1 MRRAGISYWTMPESK
16 GRKRPQTNKA
26 PRARKRVMP
35 THVPQ
40 DAAQARAEER
50 RAKRDIAREI
60 PEDKRYKVTDLP
72 EPATRDQL
80 LVALAGLDPLAQEVM
95 LAARLA
101 AMPNPTDGPAINI
114 HRAVRGPWA
123 HQLRKLGVFCIPE
136 LATHELVAPDASG
149 VLINHTGSTLQSID
163 RSDLWEKAKQQ
174 NPALGK
180 LVEDAKTPEQRK
192 AAMRK
197 LAARMPV
204 ETRIAMEKLI
214 ATQPED
220 LEPS

>member
-1 MRRAGISYWTMPESK
+1 MPVE
-16 GRKRPQTNKA
+16 
-26 PRARKRVMP
+26 
-35 THVPQ
+35 VPEDTV
-40 DAAQARAEER
+40 DAAEQRAQQR
-50 RAKRDIAREI
+50 RKARDITREI
-60 PEDKRYKVTDLP
+60 PEDRLHTVTELP

-80 LVALAGLDPLAQEVM
+80 LVALARLDPLAQEMM

-101 AMPNPTDGPAINI
+101 AMPNQTDGPPINI
-114 HRAVRGPWA
+114 HRGVRGPWA

-163 RSDLWEKAKQQ
+163 RKDLWERAKEQ
-174 NPALGK
+174 NPELGK
-180 LVEDAKTPEQRK
+180 LVEDAKTPEQRQ

-197 LAARMPV
+197 LAGRMPV

-214 ATQPED
+214 ATAPED
-220 LEPS
+220 LEPK